1 MTSNAGKTG
10 GTRQSLE
17 DVCSHAV
24 TLMLL
29 SIQAGGAAIGLF
41 HQMKTGFFGGFGHD
55 HRLHRADISVN
66 GWGNIASVNWLEV
79 SCLGNRGK
87 NFGRAKTIMASVN
100 ESQQRYGKRAG
111 G

>member
-1 MTSNAGKTG
+1 MPEKQGDEAEPRGRLFPRSDA
-10 GTRQSLE
+10 
-17 DVCSHAV
+17 DAV
-24 TLMLL
+24 VH
-29 SIQAGGAAIGLF
+29 SGRRGCDRAF
-41 HQMKTGFFGGFGHD
+41 PPDENRFFGGLGHD